1 MATMKEYLVNRT
13 QKENEIRSY
22 ATSDGRSNAVSGKEN
37 KQTKHELS
45 RTSSTRS
52 SVTCWK

>member
-1 MATMKEYLVNRT
+1 MATMKEFLVNRT

-37 KQTKHELS
+37 KQTNEQKNP
-45 RTSSTRS
+45 
-52 SVTCWK
+52 